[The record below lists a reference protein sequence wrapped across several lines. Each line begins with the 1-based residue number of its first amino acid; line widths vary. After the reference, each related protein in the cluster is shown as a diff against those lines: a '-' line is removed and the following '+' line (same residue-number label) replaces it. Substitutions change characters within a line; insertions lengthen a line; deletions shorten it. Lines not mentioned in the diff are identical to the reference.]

1 MQPKMTDIEVRL
13 DNHRLMVWQRLL
25 NRNTVRKVFLSVK
38 NAILSIKIVDC
49 FE

>member
-1 MQPKMTDIEVRL
+1 MTDIEVQF
-13 DNHRLMVWQRLL
+13 DNHRLMVWQYFLD
-25 NRNTVRKVFLSVK
+25 RNTVRKVFLSLK